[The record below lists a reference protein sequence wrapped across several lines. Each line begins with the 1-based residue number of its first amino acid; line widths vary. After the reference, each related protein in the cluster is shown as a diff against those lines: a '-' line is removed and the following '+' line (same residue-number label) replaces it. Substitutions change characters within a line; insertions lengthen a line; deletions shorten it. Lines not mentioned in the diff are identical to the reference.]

1 MTHANA
7 GNASRL
13 DNLPE
18 GFLGKFNVSGNG
30 RLQIEQ
36 DGQSPISRMG
46 WTCQIPRGPRDS
58 EVVRLSGVQK
68 APTNCREDF
77 GRVLDASI
85 HPDWIAPGDRG
96 EKGGRLSGP
105 VQFIR
110 KLMEFWH
117 LDDTDVVALLG
128 FDPWD
133 TEYVTKALHGG
144 WELPGRDFKDRI
156 AYLFRIRRTLW
167 SLFRD
172 LEVEDIHCLGR
183 AVLQMKAAEWRA
195 CLQRTVHITALS
207 TGANL

>member
-1 MTHANA
+1 
-7 GNASRL
+7 
-13 DNLPE
+13 
-18 GFLGKFNVSGNG
+18 
-30 RLQIEQ
+30 
-36 DGQSPISRMG
+36 
-46 WTCQIPRGPRDS
+46 
-58 EVVRLSGVQK
+58 
-68 APTNCREDF
+68 
-77 GRVLDASI
+77 
-85 HPDWIAPGDRG
+85 
-96 EKGGRLSGP
+96 
-105 VQFIR
+105 
-110 KLMEFWH
+110 MEFRH

-144 WELPGRDFKDRI
+144 WKLPGRDFKDRI